1 MARMKQDLDLA
12 EVMCRALHHRDERVV
27 LQAFL
32 LLFPGE
38 EFVLEKFRL
47 EKKDGRCPYISD
59 VAAYYD
65 GKLLMKRTST
75 TKTGFHQHYESQFF
89 DNNPKSK

>member
-1 MARMKQDLDLA
+1 MAKMKQDLDLA
-12 EVMCRALHHRDERVV
+12 EVFCRALHRRDERVV
-27 LQAFL
+27 LEAFI
-32 LLFPGE
+32 LLFPGK

-47 EKKDGRCPYISD
+47 EKKDGACPYISD

-65 GKLLMKRTST
+65 GKLLMKRKSM
-75 TKTGFHQHYESQFF
+75 TKTGFRQHYESPIF